1 MFALFERL
9 LQSTTVPEHPEPPA
23 GLIAFYWHFAR
34 QAKGLFAGLFA
45 AGFALALLDSLIPVF
60 IGRVVTLI
68 TSSQPESLFAT
79 FWPMLLG
86 MALVLMV
93 LRPLALTAQNIMAN
107 QAIAANVS
115 NLIRWQSHWHV
126 VRQSWTFFQ
135 NDFAGRIANRV
146 MQTGPAIRESL
157 VALLTAVWYI
167 LVYGTSALLLLA
179 AADRWLALPIVLWFA
194 CYLLLLRTFVP
205 RMRDRSKDMSEVR
218 SLLTGRIVDSY
229 TNILT
234 VKLFARAWQEDA
246 YVREALDQHTDKFHT
261 SLRLNTLFG
270 LTLSLLNALMVTGTG
285 ALALLL
291 WTRGQVAV
299 GTVAMA
305 LPLAWQIINISGWVA
320 WQVTSIFENIG
331 VVQEGMMT
339 IARPIT
345 LNDRPQAAVLVVTRG
360 GIAFEDVRFHY
371 GRETS
376 AGEDARERPLAVLEG
391 FSLMVEPGEKIGLVG
406 RSGAGKSTVVN
417 LLLRFFDLEGGRILI
432 DGQDIAAVTQES
444 LRAQISVV
452 TQDTSLLHRSI
463 GDNIRYGRSESSDA
477 EVIAAAKLA
486 HADEFILDLV
496 DWKGRRGYDAQVGER
511 GVKLSGGQRQRVAIA
526 RVILRNAP
534 ILVLDEATSAL
545 DSEIEAA
552 IQSSLDTL
560 MAGKTVIAIAHRLS
574 TIARMDRLVV
584 LDRGRIAEQG
594 SHEALL
600 RLGGHYAALWRRQ
613 SGGFLDAADMQ
624 AAE

>member
-9 LQSTTVPEHPEPPA
+9 LQPTTTPRHPEPPA

-60 IGRVVTLI
+60 MGRVVTLI
-68 TSSQPESLFAT
+68 TSSRPETLFST
-79 FWPMLLG
+79 FWPLLLG
-86 MALVLMV
+86 MATVLLV
-93 LRPLALTAQNIMAN
+93 LRPLALTMQNVMAN
-107 QAIAANVS
+107 QAIAANVTS
-115 NLIRWQSHWHV
+115 MIRWQSHWHV
-126 VRQSWTFFQ
+126 VRQSWAFFQ

-167 LVYGTSALLLLA
+167 LVYGTSAVLLLA
-179 AADRWLALPIVLWFA
+179 AADRWLALPILAWFA
-194 CYLLLLRTFVP
+194 LYMVLLRSFVP
-205 RMRDRSKDMSEVR
+205 RMRDRSKAMSESR
-218 SLLTGRIVDSY
+218 SLVTGRIVDSY

-246 YVREALDQHTDKFHT
+246 YVREALDQHTGRFLV

-270 LTLSLLNALMVTGTG
+270 LALSLLNAAMVTSTG
-285 ALALLL
+285 ALALVL
-291 WTRGQVAV
+291 WTHGQVAV

-305 LPLAWQIINISGWVA
+305 LPLAWQIINVSGWVA
-320 WQVTSIFENIG
+320 WQVTAIFENIG

-339 IARPIT
+339 IAQPIG
-345 LNDRPQAAVLVVTRG
+345 LLDRPQAAELAVTRG
-360 GIAFEDVRFHY
+360 EIVFEDVRFHY
-371 GRETS
+371 GRAS
-376 AGEDARERPLAVLEG
+376 GVLEK
-391 FSLMVEPGEKIGLVG
+391 FSLKVAPGEKIGLVG

-432 DGQDIAAVTQES
+432 DGQDVAGVAQES

-463 GDNIRYGRSESSDA
+463 ADNIRYGRPEASDD
-477 EVIAAAKLA
+477 EVMAAAKLA
-486 HADEFILDLV
+486 HAHEFILDLV
-496 DWKGRRGYDAQVGER
+496 DWKERRGYDAQVGER

-552 IQSSLDTL
+552 IQSSLGTL

-584 LDRGRIAEQG
+584 LDRGRIVEQG
-594 SHEALL
+594 SHDELL
-600 RLGGHYAALWRRQ
+600 RLDGHYAALWRRQ
-613 SGGFLDAADMQ
+613 SGGFLDAGDME